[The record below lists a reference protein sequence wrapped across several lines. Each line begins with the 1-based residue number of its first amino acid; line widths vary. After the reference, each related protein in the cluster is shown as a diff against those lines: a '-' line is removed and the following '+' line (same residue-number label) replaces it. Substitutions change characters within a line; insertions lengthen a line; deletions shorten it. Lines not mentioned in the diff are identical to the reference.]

1 MLSLKR
7 IWLDKDKKTYN
18 QWLEL
23 MKKSSLNPTKEQID
37 YTVGIFDDDKLVA
50 TGSYEGKILKCLA
63 VCKDY
68 QSENLLTQ
76 ILVHLLEKM
85 RAEEVNHFLVYT
97 KPENEDLF
105 TSLGFHK
112 IIGNDQIIFMEQGF
126 PDFNDYEKLLESKKV
141 NLNTTASGIVMN
153 ANPFTRGHQYLIE
166 TAASQ
171 SEHVYV
177 FVLSEDKSYFSTKDR
192 VAMVEL
198 GTAHLDNVTVLPT
211 ADYIVSSATFP
222 SYFLKD
228 EAELDIARKQA
239 SLDAKLFKDRIAKTL
254 NISKRFVG
262 EEPYSAVTEIY
273 NESMR
278 QVFGNEL
285 ELVVL
290 PRIDVGGN
298 VISATKVRAA
308 IKENDYILLGEFL
321 PTTTYNYLKEHKE
334 L

>member
-37 YTVGIFDDDKLVA
+37 YSVGIFDDDKLVA

-85 RAEEVNHFLVYT
+85 RAEGVNHFLVYT
-97 KPENEDLF
+97 KPENEALF

-112 IIGNDQIIFMEQGF
+112 IIGNDLIIFMEQGF

-177 FVLSEDKSYFSTKDR
+177 FVLSEDKSYFSTEDR

-198 GTAHLDNVTVLPT
+198 GVAHLDNVTVLPT

-254 NISKRFVG
+254 NITKRFVG

-278 QVFGNEL
+278 QVFGKEL

-298 VISATKVRAA
+298 VISATKVRTA